1 MKVRKR
7 SVPLDMLSIHHKGY
21 SAAVYTHR
29 GEIWV
34 RVEKD
39 GECLCSQEFK
49 AAENRATRRLLAP
62 RAPAM
67 AMSNPPTF
75 EAAKTAR
82 GGASR
87 AAIHQC

>member
-39 GECLCSQEFK
+39 GECLCSQEFT
-49 AAENRATRRLLAP
+49 AAEFIAKLLALEP
-62 RAPAM
+62 
-67 AMSNPPTF
+67 S
-75 EAAKTAR
+75 K
-82 GGASR
+82 
-87 AAIHQC
+87 